1 MLVVDRDDD
10 EDAGADIL
18 VRSIAEVILGG
29 GRGGSVEDDRSIR
42 SGDFGRR
49 RWRRKRGRIFF

>member
-42 SGDFGRR
+42 SRERERLVLGVED
-49 RWRRKRGRIFF
+49 